1 MSAVAPLDFRPMS
14 LVNDRIGEAGVY
26 LDVPERIY
34 HQDPLP
40 SPSLSAS
47 VANVLIEES
56 PGHAWHRHPRL
67 NITRSLE
74 IEKAKKG
81 QNMGVALHKLIL
93 GKGRPLK
100 VLNFDNYMS
109 NAAKAARDKA
119 IAEGETPLLNK
130 EIDAAEECAE
140 TAKRR
145 LVGTPAEPFLG
156 AGDAEVTIAW
166 KERNG
171 IWCRSRIDWLPES
184 ARQGGHITVLDLKT
198 TEQSAKAEEW
208 QRTMFDY
215 GGDVQSE
222 FYKRGLKTVLPGVLS
237 VRFLFV
243 VIEQKPPYAVE
254 VCECSGETA
263 EDAKE
268 SVAMAILAWGQC
280 LSRGVN
286 EEAWP
291 MYGQQIQQIDPP
303 TWRKYATEMR
313 RMRLANQMSTWQRP
327 LDHTPIKTLEG
338 VANG

>member
-1 MSAVAPLDFRPMS
+1 MTALVPTISAPG
-14 LVNDRIGEAGVY
+14 IY

-34 HQDPLP
+34 HQDPCP

-47 VANVLIEES
+47 IANVLVEES

-67 NITRSLE
+67 NTRRE
-74 IEKAKKG
+74 AEAPTKA
-81 QNMGVALHKLIL
+81 QNFGTALHKLVL

-100 VLNFDNYMS
+100 IINADDYRT
-109 NAAKAARDKA
+109 NAAKDARDKA
-119 IAEGETPLLNK
+119 IANDEVPLLNK

-140 TAKRR
+140 VVRRR
-145 LVGTPAEPFLG
+145 LIGTPAEPFLG
-156 AGDAEVTIAW
+156 EGDAEVTIAW

-184 ARQGGHITVLDLKT
+184 ARQGGHVTVLDLKT

-208 QRTMFDY
+208 QRTMFDF

-222 FYKRGLKTVLPGVLS
+222 FYKRGLKTVLPNVLS

-254 VCECSGETA
+254 VCECSGEA
-263 EDAKE
+263 SEDAKD
-268 SVAMAILAWGQC
+268 SVALAIQTWGLCLA
-280 LSRGVN
+280 RGVN

-291 MYGQQIQQIDPP
+291 MYGQQVVQIDPP

-313 RMRLANQMSTWQRP
+313 RMRLANQMSAWQRP
-327 LDHTPIKTLEG
+327 LNHDTAKTIEG
-338 VANG
+338 AANV